1 MQKLIGLA
9 VILLGWLLFT
19 AMLLTLAYLRS
30 RWKSF
35 IRKGFRSGKGS
46 RSFDIRVGTCHTSP
60 DRQIPGK
67 GFDKLTPSRERGT
80 QRGGVKAA
88 SAAGAN

>member
-9 VILLGWLLFT
+9 VVLLGWLLFT

-60 DRQIPGK
+60 DRQIPGN
-67 GFDKLTPSRERGT
+67 RERGT